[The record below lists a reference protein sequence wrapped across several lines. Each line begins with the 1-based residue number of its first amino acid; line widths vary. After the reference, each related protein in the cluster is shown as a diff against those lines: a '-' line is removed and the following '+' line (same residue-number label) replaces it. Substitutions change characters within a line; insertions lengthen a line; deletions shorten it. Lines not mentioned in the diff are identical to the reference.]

1 MIVTKMGRKV
11 WEVNLLTKKRILSK
25 SLRSKKKLGQTEN
38 LQCCYLGS
46 KGLIVLLDLDIILFQ
61 TKPLLTKQLT
71 SLGFP
76 LLSHSYQCVLA
87 VFLAFT
93 KEKKKLK

>member
-25 SLRSKKKLGQTEN
+25 SLRTKKKLGQTEN

-46 KGLIVLLDLDIILFQ
+46 KGLIVLLDLDIITFCFKLN
-61 TKPLLTKQLT
+61 LY
-71 SLGFP
+71 
-76 LLSHSYQCVLA
+76 LLSS
-87 VFLAFT
+87 
-93 KEKKKLK
+93 